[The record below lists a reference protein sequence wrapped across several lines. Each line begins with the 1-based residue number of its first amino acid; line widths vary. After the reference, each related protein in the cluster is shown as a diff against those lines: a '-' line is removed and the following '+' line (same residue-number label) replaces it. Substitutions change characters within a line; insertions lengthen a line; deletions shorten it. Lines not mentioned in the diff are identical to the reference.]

1 MKRAALAAVL
11 APAALAACALLS
23 PAKEMTT
30 ARLEKT
36 PAEVPRAE
44 AGPATLLLF
53 RPDAKPAFDTA
64 RMAYSVRPYE
74 VAYYKNHQWG
84 GTPGQ
89 MLLPLLAKTLESTG
103 RFKAVLS
110 PPYTGRYTYGLRTEI
125 LELVQDYTSEPPVL
139 RLSLRL
145 RLSDD
150 TANRLVAARE
160 ITLAEPMR
168 GKTPYAGVLAAN
180 EAGAKALAEAAR
192 FVLDNA
198 G

>member
-1 MKRAALAAVL
+1 MKATAALVATVALAAG
-11 APAALAACALLS
+11 CALLS
-23 PAKEMTT
+23 PANTEMAT

-36 PAEVPRAE
+36 PAEVPHRDP
-44 AGPATLLLF
+44 GPATLLLF
-53 RPDAKPAFDTA
+53 RPEAKPAFDTT
-64 RMAYSVRPYE
+64 RMAYTVRPYE
-74 VAYYKNHQWG
+74 VAYYSRHQWG
-84 GTPGQ
+84 GTPAQ
-89 MLLPLLAKTLESTG
+89 MLQPLLVRTLESTG

-125 LELVQDYTSEPPVL
+125 LELVQDYTSDPPVL

-145 RLSDD
+145 RLTDD
-150 TANRLVAARE
+150 AANRVLATRE

-168 GKTPYAGVLAAN
+168 EKTPYAGVIAAN
-180 EAGAKALAEAAR
+180 EAGAKALAEAAK